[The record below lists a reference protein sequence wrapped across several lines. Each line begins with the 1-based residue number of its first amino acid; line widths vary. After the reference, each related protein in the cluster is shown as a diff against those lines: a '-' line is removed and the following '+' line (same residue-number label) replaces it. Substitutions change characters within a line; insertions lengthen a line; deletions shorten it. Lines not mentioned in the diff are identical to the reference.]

1 MSAGPKGAAPPVITL
16 TEAKWEL
23 FTMGWVAKKLT
34 RGGTMARTVGC
45 NTKVPGFLLSFE
57 FNFLTMRYGRKIE
70 CICYA
75 AIISLSLRSKADLV
89 LN

>member
-45 NTKVPGFLLSFE
+45 NTKVHQDFYF
-57 FNFLTMRYGRKIE
+57 R
-70 CICYA
+70 
-75 AIISLSLRSKADLV
+75 
-89 LN
+89 LNSTF